1 MLDRRQELAV
11 PFTAVT
17 RLAGQ
22 PFIYLVGSLA
32 ELERRPGK
40 APIAELRRL
49 PSGTLFAL
57 QTPVQLGDLQ
67 GTLYPLQRGAQGG
80 DRLIT
85 AGLLNLRHGAP
96 VQLARQA
103 KKAGVR

>member
-1 MLDRRQELAV
+1 
-11 PFTAVT
+11 
-17 RLAGQ
+17 
-22 PFIYLVGSLA
+22 LVGNLA

-40 APIAELRRL
+40 APISELRRL

-57 QTPVQLGDLQ
+57 QTPVQIGDLQ
-67 GTLYPLQRGAQGG
+67 GTLYPLERGAQEG

-96 VQLARQA
+96 VQLAQQGR
-103 KKAGVR
+103 R